1 METHNIV
8 STPNITGNIGSC
20 STSVEKQII
29 TSGFWNDS
37 GYTIA
42 TNSCTGE
49 VKTFDYNSV
58 NGLLIVTIGVL
69 AFSFLLIVIAI
80 ASERSY

>member
-20 STSVEKQII
+20 KTESASVESGRNLFVLYKTNI
-29 TSGFWNDS
+29 T
-37 GYTIA
+37 

-49 VKTFDYNSV
+49 VNSYQTWELSDIPFL
-58 NGLLIVTIGVL
+58 GFLI
-69 AFSFLLIVIAI
+69 IVAI
-80 ASERSY
+80 ALVYWGWKI